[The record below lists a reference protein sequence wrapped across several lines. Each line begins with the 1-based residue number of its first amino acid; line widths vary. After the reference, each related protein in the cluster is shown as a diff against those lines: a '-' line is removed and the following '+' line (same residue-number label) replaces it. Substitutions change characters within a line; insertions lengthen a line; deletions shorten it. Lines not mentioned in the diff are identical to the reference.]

1 MTARAGIGAVPAPGV
16 LRGAW
21 TGGAAGLAGGLVL
34 GAAMRSFGMLPAVAV
49 LAGSG
54 SPGVGFALH
63 MAISVLVGAGFGLLA
78 VRQRI
83 RSSELV
89 FWGLA
94 YGVFWWF
101 LGTLTLLPLLT
112 GVPMTWSL
120 ASAQSAMPSLLGHLY
135 YGGVTAVGFALLHPD
150 GRFAVKD
157 HLRPRPLLRGLIA
170 AGIVAGVLVLAFGV
184 GGGARLG
191 WLPAAA
197 VAMGAGY
204 PVVFTGRPEG
214 TGPALVRGTAY
225 GFLWWVA
232 ADLTLVPLVQ
242 DGALGWSQAVVAEEA
257 SRLPAYLLAGAGI
270 AAVFGWLGG
279 LARSLF
285 VDDVRL
291 LHRGAGTRG
300 LRAVGYGA
308 LAGLVGGVVFGLLWG
323 SVDALPT
330 VARLVGAR
338 GAGAGWAVH
347 LVIAQVIGV
356 SYALFFRGRSY
367 DLVSGVGWGLS
378 YGFFWWVLGALTL
391 LPVLLG
397 QPPRWGGRGDRGGVR
412 EPDRAP
418 RLRRRARHRVRV
430 AGAPGEPVVGG
441 AQRRRGRPRDRPQ
454 GADPRFGPRVVD
466 ADRPDRAG
474 RPGDGGLT
482 PTPRGR
488 GIRRAVRGWPGSP
501 RTSGGSRARTPCRA
515 SA

>member
-1 MTARAGIGAVPAPGV
+1 MTAVAVGAPGL
-16 LRGAW
+16 LRGAG
-21 TGGAAGLAGGLVL
+21 TGGVAGLAGGLVL
-34 GAAMRSFGMLPAVAV
+34 GAAMRSLGMLPAVAE

-83 RSSELV
+83 RSSLLWGDAPPHPPEEQAGPAPCAPLELRSGNRPGELV

-135 YGGVTAVGFALLHPD
+135 YGAVTAVGFALLHPD
-150 GRFAVKD
+150 GRFAVRD

-184 GGGARLG
+184 GAGARLG
-191 WLPAAA
+191 SLPVVA
-197 VAMGAGY
+197 VLMGAGY
-204 PVVFTGRPEG
+204 PIVFTGRDEG

-232 ADLTLVPLVQ
+232 ADLTLVPLIQ
-242 DGALGWSQAVVAEEA
+242 DGALGWSQPAVAEA
-257 SRLPAYLLAGAGI
+257 AARLPAYLLAGAGI
-270 AAVFGWLGG
+270 AAVFGWLGS
-279 LARSLF
+279 LARGLF

-291 LHRGAGTRG
+291 LHHGAGTRG

-308 LAGLVGGVVFGLLWG
+308 LAGLAGGVVFGLLWG
-323 SVDALPT
+323 SVDALPA

-338 GAGAGWAVH
+338 GAVAGWVVH
-347 LVIAQVIGV
+347 LVIAQLIGV
-356 SYALFFRGRSY
+356 SYALFFRYRQRRC
-367 DLVSGVGWGLS
+367 
-378 YGFFWWVLGALTL
+378 
-391 LPVLLG
+391 P
-397 QPPRWGGRGDRGGVR
+397 
-412 EPDRAP
+412 
-418 RLRRRARHRVRV
+418 RRRDSGDDLRVGFR
-430 AGAPGEPVVGG
+430 
-441 AQRRRGRPRDRPQ
+441 
-454 GADPRFGPRVVD
+454 
-466 ADRPDRAG
+466 
-474 RPGDGGLT
+474 
-482 PTPRGR
+482 
-488 GIRRAVRGWPGSP
+488 
-501 RTSGGSRARTPCRA
+501 
-515 SA
+515 